1 MLTSSFSC
9 DNHYVI
15 EAKEA
20 EAKGGFKIEFE
31 MEKGHEHKM
40 FVDDRE
46 KERENVLDKFDW
58 Y

>member
-46 KERENVLDKFDW
+46 KERENVLDKFD
-58 Y
+58 